1 MCPARSRLR
10 ILIVTQYFWPEN
22 FRINDL
28 ATALKARGHEVVV
41 LTGKP
46 NYPAGRFFPGYG
58 FIGHGADDFGGIPV
72 IRVPLVPRGSGS
84 GFSLAINYLSFA
96 LFSSL
101 IAPFRC
107 RDNFDLIFVY
117 EVSPITVALPALVL
131 KLLRGSP
138 VMLWVLDLWPES
150 LSAAGAIKS
159 PLVIRAVS
167 WLVNLI
173 YRYSDRILVQSR
185 AFEPSM
191 VRMGVAARKIVYFP
205 NWAESIFDTA
215 QHADPSLPVPL
226 PAGFRVMYAGNVGA
240 AQDFP
245 SVLAAAEQLRSHS
258 DIQWI
263 ILGDG
268 RLRDWVRQEI
278 EHRGLGRTVH
288 LFGNHPLSAMPAWF
302 MQADAMLVSLK
313 RDPIFALTIPGKLQS
328 YLACGRPVVGMLDGE
343 GARIIRE
350 SGAGLVC
357 DAEEPAALAE
367 RVLELNAMPKAD
379 REQMGVRGRLYYE
392 THFARDQLLDRLEQ
406 LMSTPDET
414 R

>member
-1 MCPARSRLR
+1 MRV
-10 ILIVTQYFWPEN
+10 LIVTQYFWPEN

-28 ATALKARGHEVVV
+28 VAALKGRGHEVVV

-58 FIGHGADDFGGIPV
+58 LIGHGADDFGGIPV

-84 GFSLAINYLSFA
+84 GFRLGINYLSFA
-96 LFSSL
+96 LFASL

-107 RDNFDLIFVY
+107 RGNFDLIFVY
-117 EVSPITVALPALVL
+117 GVSPITVALPALVL

-150 LSAAGAIKS
+150 LSAAGAVKS

-167 WLVNLI
+167 WLVKLI
-173 YRYSDRILVQSR
+173 YRFSNRILVQSR
-185 AFEPSM
+185 AFEPS
-191 VRMGVAARKIVYFP
+191 VERMGVATRKIVYFP
-205 NWAESIFDTA
+205 NWAEPMFDGVQDA
-215 QHADPSLPVPL
+215 EPSLPVPL
-226 PAGFRVMYAGNVGA
+226 PEGFRVMYAGNVGA

-245 SVLAAAEQLRSHS
+245 NILAAAEHLRSYS

-268 RLRDWVRQEI
+268 RLRDWVGQEV
-278 EHRGLGRTVH
+278 EKRGLGRTVH
-288 LFGNHPLSAMPAWF
+288 LLGNHPLAAMPACF
-302 MQADAMLVSLK
+302 MQADVMLVCLK

-367 RVLELNAMPKAD
+367 RVLELYAMPKVG
-379 REQMGVRGRLYYE
+379 REQMGMRGRLYYE
-392 THFARDQLLDRLEQ
+392 AHFARDQLLDRLEQ

>member
-1 MCPARSRLR
+1 MR

-28 ATALKARGHEVVV
+28 ATALKGRRHEVVV

-58 FIGHGADDFGGIPV
+58 FIERGADNFDGIPV
-72 IRVPLVPRGSGS
+72 VRVPLIPRGSGS
-84 GFSLAINYLSFA
+84 GFRLAINYLSFA
-96 LFSSL
+96 LFASL

-107 RDNFDLIFVY
+107 RGNFDLIFVY
-117 EVSPITVALPALVL
+117 EVSPVTVALPALVL

-138 VMLWVLDLWPES
+138 VLLWVLDLWPES
-150 LSAAGAIKS
+150 LSAAGAIRS
-159 PLVIRAVS
+159 RFVIRAVS
-167 WLVNLI
+167 WLVKRI
-173 YRYSDRILVQSR
+173 YRHSDRILVQSR
-185 AFEPSM
+185 AFEPSV

-205 NWAESIFDTA
+205 NWAEPIFDGVR
-215 QHADPSLPVPL
+215 QADLAPPMPL
-226 PAGFRVMYAGNVGA
+226 PAGFRIMYAGNVGA

-245 SVLAAAEQLRSHS
+245 NVLAAAEQLRSHS

-278 EHRGLGRTVH
+278 EHRGLERTVH
-288 LFGNHPLSAMPAWF
+288 LFGNHPLSTMPAWF
-302 MQADAMLVSLK
+302 MQADVMLVCLK

-367 RVLELNAMPKAD
+367 RVLELYAMPKVG
-379 REQMGVRGRLYYE
+379 REQMGMRGRLYYE
-392 THFARDQLLDRLEQ
+392 AHFARDQLLDRLEQ

-414 R
+414 RWLP

>member
-1 MCPARSRLR
+1 MKVLLVS
-10 ILIVTQYFWPEN
+10 QYFWPEN

-28 ATALKARGHEVVV
+28 AAALKGRGHEVVV

-58 FIGHGADDFGGIPV
+58 FFERSTDDFDGIPV

-84 GFSLAINYLSFA
+84 GFRLAINYLSFA
-96 LFSSL
+96 LLASL

-107 RDNFDLIFVY
+107 RGNFDLIFVY

-131 KLLRGSP
+131 KLFRGAP
-138 VMLWVLDLWPES
+138 VLLWVLDLWPES
-150 LSAAGAIKS
+150 LSATGAIRNRFM
-159 PLVIRAVS
+159 IRAVS
-167 WLVNLI
+167 WLVKFI
-173 YRYSDRILVQSR
+173 YRCSDRILVQSR

-191 VRMGVAARKIVYFP
+191 ARMGVPAPKIVYFP
-205 NWAESIFDTA
+205 NWAEPIFDRA
-215 QHADPSLPVPL
+215 QQAGLSPPVPL

-258 DIQWI
+258 DIHWI
-263 ILGDG
+263 FLGDG
-268 RLRDWVRQEI
+268 RLHDWVRQEI
-278 EHRGLGRTVH
+278 QKRDLGRTVH
-288 LFGNHPLSAMPAWF
+288 LLGNHPLPSMPAWF
-302 MQADAMLVSLK
+302 MQADVMLVSLR

-328 YLACGRPVVGMLDGE
+328 YLACGRPVIGMLDGE

-357 DAEEPAALAE
+357 DAEKPGALAE
-367 RVLELNAMPKAD
+367 RVLDFHAIPKAS
-379 REQMGVRGRLYYE
+379 REQMGIRGRAYYDA
-392 THFARDQLLDRLEQ
+392 HFARDQLLGRLEQ
-406 LMSTPDET
+406 LMLTSGGA
-414 R
+414 